1 VVAYLSLVLLG
12 LRCVQNGA
20 ENRSLRALISHLIYN
35 ASVYGIFVSK
45 IRGKRIFSILT
56 IENPTQV
63 EGTKVILD
71 YSCFSRI
78 FSHFCNK
85 IRRWCTKFSRAQN
98 QELIMKNDKEPS
110 FRESVDMM
118 FNRAVALLDLPPGLE
133 EKIRVCNATYTVRF
147 GVRLR
152 GKIETFTGYRSVH
165 SEHMEPVKGGIRFA
179 MGVNQDEVEALA
191 ALMTYK
197 CALVEAPF
205 GGSKGGLRIDPR
217 LYEEHEL
224 ELITRRFAYE
234 LIKRDLID
242 PAQNVPAPDMGTG
255 EREMAWIA
263 DQYNRMNTSDINSK
277 ACVTGKPLNAGGIA
291 GRVEATGRG
300 VQYALRE
307 FFRDERGMKKAG
319 LSGKLDGKRVIVQGL
334 GNVGYHAAK
343 FLSEE
348 DGSKITGII
357 ERDGALVDEGGLN
370 VEAVSAWIK
379 EHGGVTGYPD
389 ATYVE
394 TGATVMENEC
404 DILIPAA
411 LEGVINLSNADRIK
425 APLIIEAANG
435 PVTAGADD
443 IMRNK
448 GIVIIPDM
456 YANAG
461 GVTVSY
467 FEWVK
472 NLSHI
477 RFGRMQRRQEEGR
490 HQLVVD
496 ELERLSSDK
505 GLGWQL
511 SPGFKEKY
519 LRGADE
525 LELVRSGLDDTM
537 RISYQT
543 MRDVWHERDDVE
555 DLRTAAYIV
564 SISKVAASYRAKGL

>member
-1 VVAYLSLVLLG
+1 MT
-12 LRCVQNGA
+12 
-20 ENRSLRALISHLIYN
+20 N
-35 ASVYGIFVSK
+35 A
-45 IRGKRIFSILT
+45 
-56 IENPTQV
+56 N
-63 EGTKVILD
+63 
-71 YSCFSRI
+71 
-78 FSHFCNK
+78 
-85 IRRWCTKFSRAQN
+85 
-98 QELIMKNDKEPS
+98 EPS

-118 FNRAVALLDLPPGLE
+118 FNRAVGLLDLSPGLE

-217 LYEEHEL
+217 LYDEHEL

-263 DQYNRMNTSDINSK
+263 DQYNRMNTTDINSK

-307 FFRDERGMKKAG
+307 FFRDELGLKKAG
-319 LSGKLDGKRVIVQGL
+319 LSGTLDGKRVVVQGL

-343 FLSEE
+343 FLNEE

-357 ERDGALVDEGGLN
+357 EHDGGLFNEGGLD
-370 VEAVSAWIK
+370 VEAVRTWIT
-379 EHGGVTGYPD
+379 EHGGVSGYPD
-389 ATYVE
+389 ARYDE
-394 TGATVMENEC
+394 NGAAIMEEDC

-411 LEGVINLSNADRIK
+411 LEGVINLSNAERIN

-435 PVTAGADD
+435 PVTAGADE
-443 IMRNK
+443 ILRKK
-448 GIVIIPDM
+448 GAVIIPDM

-537 RISYQT
+537 RISYQA
-543 MRDVWHERDDVE
+543 MRDVWHSRDDVE
-555 DLRTAAYIV
+555 DLRTAAYLVAIN
-564 SISKVAASYRAKGL
+564 KVAASYRAKGL

>member
-1 VVAYLSLVLLG
+1 MSP
-12 LRCVQNGA
+12 QN
-20 ENRSLRALISHLIYN
+20 
-35 ASVYGIFVSK
+35 
-45 IRGKRIFSILT
+45 
-56 IENPTQV
+56 
-63 EGTKVILD
+63 
-71 YSCFSRI
+71 
-78 FSHFCNK
+78 
-85 IRRWCTKFSRAQN
+85 
-98 QELIMKNDKEPS
+98 EPS
-110 FRESVDMM
+110 FRESVDIM
-118 FNRAVALLDLPPGLE
+118 FNRAVALMDLPPGLE

-152 GKIETFTGYRSVH
+152 GQIQTFTGYRSVH

-179 MGVNQDEVEALA
+179 LGVNQDEVEALA

-205 GGSKGGLRIDPR
+205 GGSKGGLHVDPR
-217 LYEEHEL
+217 EYDEHEM

-234 LIKRDLID
+234 LIKRDMIN

-263 DQYNRMNTSDINSK
+263 DQYKRMNTTDINGV
-277 ACVTGKPLNAGGIA
+277 ACVTGKPTNAGGIQ
-291 GRVEATGRG
+291 GRTEATGRG

-307 FFRDERGMKKAG
+307 FFRDAEGVKKAG
-319 LSGKLDGKRVIVQGL
+319 MSGTLDGKTVVVQGL

-348 DGSKITGII
+348 DGCKIVGII
-357 ERDGALVDEGGLN
+357 ERDGALVDDRGLD
-370 VEAVSAWIK
+370 VEAIRNWIAR
-379 EHGGVTGYPD
+379 HGGVSGYAD
-389 ATYVE
+389 GTFVE
-394 TGATVMENEC
+394 DGSSVLEKEC
-404 DILIPAA
+404 DILVPAA
-411 LEGVINLSNADRIK
+411 LEGVINLSNAKEVK

-435 PVTAGADD
+435 PVTAGADAILRD
-443 IMRNK
+443 K
-448 GIVIIPDM
+448 GTVIIPDM

-477 RFGRMQRRQEEGR
+477 RFGRMQRRQEEAR

-496 ELERLSSDK
+496 ELERLSRH
-505 GLGWQL
+505 LGDAWTIT
-511 SPGFKEKY
+511 PDFKDKY

-537 RISYQT
+537 RAAYQS
-543 MRDVWHERDDVE
+543 MASVWHGREDVD
-555 DLRTAAYIV
+555 DLRTAAYLVAIG
-564 SISKVAASYRAKGL
+564 KVADSYRAKGL